1 VSPYH
6 GGSGTRLVD
15 MGALTDREE
24 IWLLEEYKLL
34 SAHYFH
40 EDQIYFRTGGL
51 LITLNSALIAFSAA
65 SSSVHGLPSA
75 ALVLFAVFGF
85 VVTLAWVAMLWRIR
99 SVRQVSSNRIGEIE
113 AALEAT
119 WTATGV
125 ASPRIRLHMRERMAV
140 LSGRAPARLATGV
153 PATVLFLLIPVVA
166 AAYWISLP
174 FWR

>member
-1 VSPYH
+1 MDV
-6 GGSGTRLVD
+6 
-15 MGALTDREE
+15 LTDREE

-51 LITLNSALIAFSAA
+51 LITLNSALIAFSAT
-65 SSSVHGLPSA
+65 SSGVPRLPTA
-75 ALVLFAVFGF
+75 AVVLFSVFGF

-99 SVRQVSSNRIGEIE
+99 AVRQVSSSRIGEIE

-119 WTATGV
+119 WTATGMT
-125 ASPRIRLHMRERMAV
+125 SPRIRLHMRERMAA
-140 LSGRAPARLATGV
+140 LSRRTPARLASGI

-166 AAYWISLP
+166 AVYWISLP